1 VQQNHMMIET
11 WVQYTHLEKLYGY
24 LPGLDEALLARLF
37 GLDLEE
43 YRGVRGRFDANAR
56 DAALELLE
64 DAPFAERVD
73 RLPFHEGE
81 TVVGV
86 GDSITDDLQS
96 WLEIVRHLLSE
107 RRPQDEVR
115 VVNAGL
121 SAHTTAMV
129 LRRFIPGVVSL
140 KPDWIFCLLGGND
153 ASRVGPEPNK
163 PQVGIEETA
172 KNLKAMRHL
181 AGTQTA
187 AEWVWI
193 TPPTYDEERASS
205 FAPFKMG
212 QSAFLNA
219 DVVAIGNFVREQEEP
234 VVDIQAVFGTP
245 ADPDLQGPDG
255 VHPSLAGQKAIARAF
270 VERLAQRS
278 GGGVKEA

>member
-1 VQQNHMMIET
+1 MQQNQMRIET

-24 LPGLDEALLARLF
+24 LPGMDEALLAQLF
-37 GLDLEE
+37 GLGLEE
-43 YRGVRGRFDANAR
+43 YREVKGRFDANAR

-64 DAPFAERVD
+64 DASFAGRVD
-73 RLPFHEGE
+73 RLPFREGE

-96 WLEIVRHLLSE
+96 WLEIVRHLLE
-107 RRPQDEVR
+107 LRRPRDGIR
-115 VVNAGL
+115 IVNAGL

-129 LRRFIPGVVSL
+129 LRRFIPSVVSL

-153 ASRVGPEPNK
+153 ATRVGSEPNK

-172 KNLKAMRHL
+172 KNLEAMRRI
-181 AGTQTA
+181 AGEQTA

-193 TPPTYDEERASS
+193 TPPTYDEGRASS
-205 FAPFKMG
+205 FPPFKMG
-212 QSAFLNA
+212 QSVFRN
-219 DVVAIGNFVREQEEP
+219 DDMVAVGDLVRGQEDT
-234 VVDIQAVFGTP
+234 VVDVQAVFGVP
-245 ADPDLQGPDG
+245 ADPELQGPDG

-270 VERLAQRS
+270 VEGLTT
-278 GGGVKEA
+278 